1 VREKGVKKGR
11 ISNLSETRSKVYAR
25 KMKREKKEEGKK
37 QLKASKQEGVLR
49 GDVRFYFFQGS
60 WLWRKCD
67 SFI

>member
-37 QLKASKQEGVLR
+37 PTESVKTRRCFEGRCQV
-49 GDVRFYFFQGS
+49 
-60 WLWRKCD
+60 
-67 SFI
+67 